1 MMLYPFSRLFPP
13 ARLRPFCAP
22 AARKKRR
29 GFNLIESAI
38 VLGVVGLVIGGIWV
52 AAASVKERLRQSET
66 TRIVV
71 TAIDRM
77 RAVLRDVP
85 AYTYADSYSLTDL
98 AIASDAFPSN
108 AQTPY
113 GELRAEYETD
123 YEGRSFSVKIYG
135 ISPEACIR
143 ILSVIAGGASSG
155 NLDRVIVFPTY
166 PGFFTSFPIP
176 MDQLVSQCK
185 ITNGSITIT
194 SKY

>member
-1 MMLYPFSRLFPP
+1 MLYPFSRLSRPTRSP
-13 ARLRPFCAP
+13 ASCGP
-22 AARKKRR
+22 AARKKK
-29 GFNLIESAI
+29 GFNLIEAAV

-52 AAASVKERLRQSET
+52 AAASVKERLRQTET

-85 AYTYADSYSLTDL
+85 AYTYSDSYSLTNL
-98 AIASDAFPSN
+98 AIASEAFPSN
-108 AQTPY
+108 GRTPY
-113 GELRAEYETD
+113 GDMVAEYETD
-123 YEGRSFSVKIYG
+123 YNGRSFSVAIYD
-135 ISPEACIR
+135 IPPEACIR
-143 ILSVIAGGASSG
+143 ILIAIAGGASSD
-155 NLDRVIVFPTY
+155 NLNRVIVFPTY

-185 ITNGSITIT
+185 ITDGSILIT